1 MIDRKVAGIAML
13 PIQRESNKKTNQVI
27 EAGKPLSGQFFNELE
42 YKVDE
47 DGKIVV
53 NKKIDPKTKKP
64 FNEKQFTITGNKY
77 KFDFLVP
84 LYRESVQEE
93 MDKLFPKKLGEL
105 EPGGKRAIA
114 NRINNIRERLSEIT
128 DELSDINV
136 KNLAIIKVLIDN
148 AVKQNIS
155 IPKDIIEQ
163 YESKNKNLKKY
174 TSKEKIKSV
183 IDKYKK
189 NLNSSEKNLK
199 EQSDKLRKIK
209 SNVSFDNVDK
219 SIFNE
224 QSDFIKE
231 QLESD
236 SNFKYYFDQHNSFY
250 KNAVDR
256 SPTDNQIVA
265 IETMKESGLLT
276 DTDISDAD
284 IKYLSM
290 AEASELI
297 HEGVKRIQ
305 YLKTSS
311 VEKSKDFREYQKNIF
326 DLMKATKINSNDVS
340 LVQLFEDAEKIS
352 KTGRT
357 NQAIDLLNIKLN
369 NLNSE
374 YNKEFTSDVR
384 KTKILKEILD
394 IEQFKEALIDTYE
407 MPIDIVEQ
415 VQESEIVEEFIDE
428 FDTDINVGDIVYS
441 RKKNNNTP
449 YKVKEKTKDS
459 YVLSPPRGKAIT
471 VKIDTFADNYITKIE
486 MDSGNITPPTV
497 EVTDTEKEILNES
510 QGAVNNFLQNQDSKT
525 KAYEKGIKNT
535 PEENRKNLLNKTK
548 NCL

>member
-1 MIDRKVAGIAML
+1 
-13 PIQRESNKKTNQVI
+13 
-27 EAGKPLSGQFFNELE
+27 
-42 YKVDE
+42 
-47 DGKIVV
+47 
-53 NKKIDPKTKKP
+53 
-64 FNEKQFTITGNKY
+64 
-77 KFDFLVP
+77 
-84 LYRESVQEE
+84 
-93 MDKLFPKKLGEL
+93 
-105 EPGGKRAIA
+105 
-114 NRINNIRERLSEIT
+114 
-128 DELSDINV
+128 
-136 KNLAIIKVLIDN
+136 
-148 AVKQNIS
+148 
-155 IPKDIIEQ
+155 
-163 YESKNKNLKKY
+163 
-174 TSKEKIKSV
+174 
-183 IDKYKK
+183 
-189 NLNSSEKNLK
+189 
-199 EQSDKLRKIK
+199 
-209 SNVSFDNVDK
+209 
-219 SIFNE
+219 
-224 QSDFIKE
+224 
-231 QLESD
+231 
-236 SNFKYYFDQHNSFY
+236 
-250 KNAVDR
+250 
-256 SPTDNQIVA
+256 
-265 IETMKESGLLT
+265 MKESGLLT

-357 NQAIDLLNIKLN
+357 KQAIDLLNIKLN

-510 QGAVNNFLQNQDSKT
+510 QVTVNNFLQNQDSKT